1 MQTEPPAIT
10 PSSHPYDALT
20 PEVILDAIEAE
31 GFEVNGRLF
40 ALNSYEGIPIIQL
53 NLLIPPNHIQ

>member
-40 ALNSYEGIPIIQL
+40 ALNSYE
-53 NLLIPPNHIQ
+53 

>member
-10 PSSHPYDALT
+10 PPSSHPYDALT
-20 PEVILDAIEAE
+20 PPEVILDAIEAE

-40 ALNSYEGIPIIQL
+40 A
-53 NLLIPPNHIQ
+53 